1 MENEINVW
9 WWTEYCP
16 MITILTFFSFLY
28 FLDPDLATDDC
39 LEAADNT
46 DPGPDMFQENS

>member
-1 MENEINVW
+1 
-9 WWTEYCP
+9 

-39 LEAADNT
+39 LDATDKT
-46 DPGPDMFQENS
+46 DPRPDMFQEKS